1 MGRGAFL
8 WRRTA
13 WGGCASCKKI
23 CRHLLHARASR
34 SRPKVQRFDHYKIN
48 ALGMNNAKAL
58 KFTLRGIK
66 VEKFTRKLILTALCC
81 GLCVGA
87 AQASALY
94 NFGYTFTGVPV
105 GAGTTVSGSFFGDAN
120 GNLITNLS
128 NISVAVNGVNFVGS
142 GSLFGSSF
150 DPVLGWRTGGAVVS
164 FDGTQNNFLF
174 VDTNYPD
181 DPNMWVNY
189 IYGIADFAQV
199 TTYSFATGV
208 SASDFNL
215 PMTNWSVTPA
225 ANVPEPESLLLL
237 GLSLGCLYATR
248 RKKSMVK

>member
-1 MGRGAFL
+1 
-8 WRRTA
+8 
-13 WGGCASCKKI
+13 
-23 CRHLLHARASR
+23 
-34 SRPKVQRFDHYKIN
+34 
-48 ALGMNNAKAL
+48 MNNAFVL
-58 KFTLRGIK
+58 EFVLRGIK
-66 VEKFTRKLILTALCC
+66 VKMFTRKLIVAALCC
-81 GLCVGA
+81 GLSVGA

-94 NFGYTFTGVPV
+94 NFAYTFTGVPV

-128 NISVAVNGVNFVGS
+128 NINVAVNGIDFVGS
-142 GSLFGSSF
+142 GSLFGSSY
-150 DPVLGWRTGGAVVS
+150 DSILGWRTGGAVVS

-174 VDTNYPD
+174 IDTNYPD

-189 IYGIADFAQV
+189 IYSIADFAQV
-199 TTYSFATGV
+199 TMYSFATGV

-237 GLSLGCLYATR
+237 GLGLGCLYATR
-248 RKKSMVK
+248 RQKSKLK